1 MKTIERKVE
10 LLKKGVRVADIA
22 RELGCSQS
30 HVSLVLSGRSISA
43 RVQLA
48 IAEKIGRPVAEVFP
62 PRTDEAAA

>member
-22 RELGCSQS
+22 RELGLSGS

-43 RVQLA
+43 RVQQA
-48 IAEKIGRPVAEVFP
+48 IAEKIGKPVSEVFP
-62 PRTDEAAA
+62 PRAEDAAA